1 MVFVRQSDQS
11 KLTRGMTMK
20 LFKTLGLGLLAS
32 TLAVGTAAAQ
42 EKTVKI
48 ATEGAYAP
56 WNFTGAGG
64 KLEGFEID
72 LANDLCG
79 RMKVKCEIVSQ
90 DWDGIIPALQAKK
103 YDAIMAGMNI
113 TDKRLETINF
123 SRPYASGLHGWG
135 AMKDSPIA
143 KLAGEGKRFSL
154 DKDAAAAK
162 AMIEEWKAVLKGK
175 TIGVQ
180 TATVNSQFLEKYLKD
195 TITIREYKTTE
206 QHDLDLSAGRVDA
219 IFAAH
224 SSLKATTEKPEFK
237 DMVIAGGGVSGDV
250 LGRGVAVGLRKDD
263 ADLKA
268 NFDKAVQAA
277 IADGTVQ
284 KLTQQWFKVDM
295 TPQS

>member
-1 MVFVRQSDQS
+1 
-11 KLTRGMTMK
+11 MK

-32 TLAVGTAAAQ
+32 ALAVGGVAAQ
-42 EKTVKI
+42 EKTVRI

-72 LANDLCG
+72 LANDLCA

-135 AMKDSPIA
+135 VMKDSSLA

-154 DKDAAAAK
+154 DKDADAAK
-162 AMIEEWKAVLKGK
+162 AMIEEWKPLLKGK
-175 TIGVQ
+175 TVGVQ
-180 TATVNSQFLEKYLKD
+180 GSTVNSQFLEKYLKD

-224 SSLKATTEKPEFK
+224 SSLKATTEQPEFK
-237 DMVIAGGGVSGDV
+237 NMVIAGGGVSGDV

-263 ADLKA
+263 TELKGM
-268 NFDKAVQAA
+268 FDKAVQGA
-277 IADGTVQ
+277 IDDGTVQ
-284 KLTQQWFKVDM
+284 KLTQKWFKVDM